1 MGIRD
6 CSIQR
11 KNQKI
16 IEEAPSPILPKDIE
30 KLLCESAKNLAQ
42 RSGYSG
48 VGTAEFLYDPKTNIT
63 TFLEVNSRLQ
73 VEHTITEMIYGCDL
87 VKAQIDIARG
97 ITWRPPNSQPRGH
110 AIEVRVNAEN
120 PERDF
125 QPSPGTI
132 AIFRTPSGPGIRV
145 DSGVVEGMEIAP
157 YFDSMIAKIIAY
169 APTRKQAIAR
179 VLRAC
184 RISCCG

>member
-1 MGIRD
+1 M
-6 CSIQR
+6 
-11 KNQKI
+11 
-16 IEEAPSPILPKDIE
+16 
-30 KLLCESAKNLAQ
+30 
-42 RSGYSG
+42 
-48 VGTAEFLYDPKTNIT
+48 
-63 TFLEVNSRLQ
+63 Q

-97 ITWRPPNSQPRGH
+97 ITWRPLDSQPRGH

-184 RISCCG
+184 KELEGCCG